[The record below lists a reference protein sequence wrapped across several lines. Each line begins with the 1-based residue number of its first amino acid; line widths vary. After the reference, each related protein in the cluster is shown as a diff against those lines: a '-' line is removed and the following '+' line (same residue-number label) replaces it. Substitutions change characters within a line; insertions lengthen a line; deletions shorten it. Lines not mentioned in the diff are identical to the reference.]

1 MKEVDF
7 KRITRLTAIVTQ
19 LQSRRLTT
27 AIALSSKFSVSIRTI
42 YRDIK
47 TLEQAGI
54 PILTQEGKGYALVEG
69 FRLPPVMFDDDEA
82 NALFTAEHLV
92 RKSKDSSLKDAYSSA
107 MNKIRAVLTSTAKE
121 KTETLSSRIS
131 LSPQGLKEAPSSS
144 LMLIQNALTSNRLLD
159 IVYASGGTHGPTR
172 RQVEPFAFYFS
183 LEENWLLIAYCRL
196 RKDFRMFRL
205 DRISAVKVLDE
216 TFKPHQ
222 LTLAQYLAQKQ
233 NNFST
238 PDRPLA

>member
-1 MKEVDF
+1 MKDVDL

-19 LQSRRLTT
+19 LQSTRLTT
-27 AIALSSKFSVSIRTI
+27 ATALASKFSVSIRTI

-92 RKSKDSSLKDAYSSA
+92 LKSKDSSLKEAYSSA
-107 MNKIRAVLTSTAKE
+107 MQKIRAVLTSKAKK

-131 LSPQGLKEAPSSS
+131 VSPVGLKEAPSSS
-144 LMLIQNALTSNRLLD
+144 LMLIQNALTSNRVLD
-159 IVYASGGTHGPTR
+159 FVYESGGLHGPTR

-183 LEENWLLIAYCRL
+183 LEENWLLIAFCRL
-196 RKDFRMFRL
+196 RQDFRMFRL
-205 DRISAVKVLDE
+205 DRISAAKVLEE
-216 TFKPHQ
+216 TFTPHQ
-222 LTLAQYLAQKQ
+222 LTLAQYLEQKQ
-233 NNFST
+233 NKFST
-238 PDRPLA
+238 PDRPLS